1 MTHTVAHLA
10 FNFYDCDSN
19 SFEAE
24 RRIKT
29 GYKQVIVPGEGEE
42 VREQMEHAIK
52 NYAGKYGLFDV
63 QTITPEQYEDGLA
76 FQEKTKN
83 KKG

>member
-10 FNFYDCDSN
+10 FNYYDCNSN
-19 SFEAE
+19 SIEAE

-29 GYKQVIVPGEGEE
+29 GYKQVIIPGEGEGVHE
-42 VREQMEHAIK
+42 KMDYAIK
-52 NYAGKYGLFDV
+52 NYAANCGLFDV

-76 FQEKTKN
+76 FQQKTKN
-83 KKG
+83 G